1 MKKIIPRPLTW
12 LFLTVSL
19 FLLSG
24 CFETEFDFK
33 TTVHP
38 DGSVI
43 RETQINGRGGHLFK
57 IPTGPGWEAK
67 AWETKGKETILADV
81 YYHRVATGKFLP
93 AQVIPP
99 DYEFNGEDLAKKWDT
114 DDKKHLEEAGI
125 KPPYEQSLYS
135 RNRIRVQRVKGLLT
149 ETFLYE
155 EVFETAGLIELLTVD
170 LKEEIKR
177 RNQGREELLKEPE
190 INDLIKLQLEDEYL
204 APIRFNSEVLLP
216 GRIVSSNAQQTEKG
230 KAVWKFSAKDF
241 QKNYS
246 TFTLRATSQTVSMI
260 GMIFMILACGTGLL
274 LLSLLGV
281 GILKAKRKGPSKD
294 KKKHLGKHDR
304 GEIS

>member
-1 MKKIIPRPLTW
+1 MNPRPLPW
-12 LFLTVSL
+12 LLLSLSL
-19 FLLSG
+19 FLFSG

-43 RETQINGRGGHLFK
+43 RQTQMNGRGGHLFK
-57 IPTGPGWEAK
+57 VPAGPGWEAK
-67 AWETKGKETILADV
+67 AWETKGKETILADI
-81 YYHRVATGKFLP
+81 YYHRTATGKFL
-93 AQVIPP
+93 AGQVIPS
-99 DYEFNGEDLAKKWDT
+99 DYEFNTEDLAKKWDAE
-114 DDKKHLEEAGI
+114 DKKHLEEAGI
-125 KPPYEQSLYS
+125 KPPYEQNLYS
-135 RNRIRVQRVKGLLT
+135 RNRIRVQRVKGWLT

-155 EVFETAGLIELLTVD
+155 EIFETAGLIELLTLD
-170 LKEEIKR
+170 LKEDIKK

-204 APIRFNSEVLLP
+204 SPIHFRSEVLLP
-216 GRIVSSNAQQTEKG
+216 GRIVSSNAEQTEKG

-241 QKNYS
+241 QKSYS
-246 TFTLRATSQTVSMI
+246 TYTLRATSRTVSMF
-260 GMIFMILACGTGLL
+260 GMIFMILVGGAGLL
-274 LLSLLGV
+274 LLLLLGI